1 MNPSQWRYLRQEAA
15 IGAAITAVLSLVFTL
30 VMFGRA
36 AQVPVFGAGG
46 LIADA
51 IPQNFFGAL
60 MCVVVPTIVTRRRL
74 RLGQIAP
81 AAAAIRLPAALLPR
95 ALLVAAI
102 AGGAGTLLAL
112 FALAAG
118 PSQWPFLP
126 VLMAK
131 TVYGALLG
139 AVVGGVA
146 VRVALADAPD
156 EPAASRTG

>member
-1 MNPSQWRYLRQEAA
+1 MNRNQWRYLRQEAA

-30 VMFGRA
+30 IMFGRT

-74 RLGQIAP
+74 RLRQVAP
-81 AAAAIRLPAALLPR
+81 ATAAIRLPAALLPR

-102 AGGAGTLLAL
+102 AAGTGTLLAL
-112 FALAAG
+112 VVLAAG
-118 PSQWPFLP
+118 PSQWPLWP
-126 VLMAK
+126 VLTAK
-131 TVYGALLG
+131 TAYGALLG
-139 AVVGGVA
+139 AAVGGLS
-146 VRVALADAPD
+146 VRVALADASD
-156 EPAASRTG
+156 